1 MVGISAKL
9 SARAAMNA
17 TMSEYYQLP
26 ISDGKRRTKQVVNY
40 GNEMKIGKLLNIV
53 PAESRHYIQCQ
64 PQLPVPE
71 ASFIVAL
78 ACFPK
83 KEYKVMCI

>member
-26 ISDGKRRTKQVVNY
+26 ISDGVERRTKQVDNY
-40 GNEMKIGKLLNIV
+40 DNEMNI
-53 PAESRHYIQCQ
+53 
-64 PQLPVPE
+64 
-71 ASFIVAL
+71 
-78 ACFPK
+78 
-83 KEYKVMCI
+83 